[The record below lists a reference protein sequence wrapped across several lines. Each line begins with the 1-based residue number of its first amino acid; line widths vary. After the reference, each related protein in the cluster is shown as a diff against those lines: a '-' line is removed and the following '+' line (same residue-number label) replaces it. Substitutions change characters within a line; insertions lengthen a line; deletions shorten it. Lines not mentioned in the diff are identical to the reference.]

1 MHVHVF
7 EQLSTGSRAEI
18 APYRRA
24 QLMHAPDRRR
34 ESSREV
40 WRTAS
45 AVGTM
50 PLEAMTATTS
60 SPTFHVRCRD
70 CGQTVLWQIERVT
83 EAEERELRRHL
94 VACRPDLT
102 TTTAEDHGLGPLL
115 ARFEVATTRNGG

>member
-1 MHVHVF
+1 
-7 EQLSTGSRAEI
+7 
-18 APYRRA
+18 
-24 QLMHAPDRRR
+24 
-34 ESSREV
+34 
-40 WRTAS
+40 
-45 AVGTM
+45 M